1 MQKVL
6 VSGSAG
12 FIGGYVVEELLRR
25 GYSVI
30 GVDDHSKYGPVAK
43 SYDDHP
49 DYRLVVGDVRDTGLL
64 TDLLMECD
72 HFVAGAALIGGISY
86 FHAYAYDL
94 LAANERIMAS
104 SCDAALAAHRDGR
117 LQKVTYISSSM
128 VFESAEEWPSVEGSE
143 RQIPPPRSSYGFQ
156 KLAVEYF
163 ARAAWDQYRLPYTIV
178 RPFNCV
184 GIGEARAL
192 GDVEVRSGNVKLAM
206 SHVVPDLV
214 QKVLKGQDPLHVLGD
229 GTQVRHYTYG
239 GDLARGIVT
248 AMEHPAALNEDFNL
262 STDQA
267 TSVTELAE
275 VIWRKVKGP
284 GVPLTLVWDPAYE
297 HDVQRRVPST
307 VKAERVLGFT
317 ATTTLDEMLD
327 EVIPWIEKALA
338 EGTI

>member
-43 SYDDHP
+43 SYDTHP
-49 DYRLVVGDVRDTGLL
+49 DYRLVVGDVRDTALL

-128 VFESAEEWPSVEGSE
+128 VFESAEDWPSVEGSE

-206 SHVVPDLV
+206 SHVVPDLA
-214 QKVLKGQDPLHVLGD
+214 QKVLKGQDPLHILGD

-239 GDLARGIVT
+239 GDLARGIVECVERDE
-248 AMEHPAALNEDFNL
+248 ARNEDFNI
-262 STDQA
+262 STA
-267 TSVTELAE
+267 ESTTVLELAE
-275 VIWRKVKGP
+275 LIWTKIKGP
-284 GVPLTLVWDPAYE
+284 DVPFRHVSDPGFE
-297 HDVQRRVPST
+297 HDVQKRIPS
-307 VKAERVLGFT
+307 VDKARDVLGVE
-317 ATTTLDEMLD
+317 ATTSLSEMLD
-327 EVIPWIEKALA
+327 EVIPWIEQAIKD
-338 EGTI
+338 GSI